1 MIASFWQNSSICH
14 ILRPIQLSLLVV
26 LNKQQINR
34 KKQWRGNYFWTGEGK
49 TESAKVGNA
58 K

>member
-1 MIASFWQNSSICH
+1 MVYVFRSETLLRASGAGT
-14 ILRPIQLSLLVV
+14 ILG
-26 LNKQQINR
+26 
-34 KKQWRGNYFWTGEGK
+34 QWGK

>member
-1 MIASFWQNSSICH
+1 VQKRKIKTDENSGAGTIFG
-14 ILRPIQLSLLVV
+14 Q
-26 LNKQQINR
+26 
-34 KKQWRGNYFWTGEGK
+34 GGK